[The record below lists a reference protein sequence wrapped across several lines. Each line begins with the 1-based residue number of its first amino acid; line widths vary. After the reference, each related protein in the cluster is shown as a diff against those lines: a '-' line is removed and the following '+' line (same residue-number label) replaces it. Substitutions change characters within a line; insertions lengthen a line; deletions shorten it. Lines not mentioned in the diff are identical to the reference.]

1 MITVMKKST
10 KGFYTL
16 EAAIFLPFVIL
27 AVLSLGYFIR
37 IEGTWENC
45 IHGAVDESAVIAARS
60 CNGVEPYMTAEKV
73 RNRILE
79 DNPKLDDLEIR
90 NVRIFYSDLQGDKLI
105 SYRIRAG
112 QEISFPLG
120 FRKDFAL
127 DCRIKFRGFVGRE
140 YRGDPMG
147 VSGLETDAAKQPV
160 WYFPH
165 SGRRYH
171 KENCTYVKASVHPV
185 ILTESVKKRYSA
197 CRTCRSG
204 KIANGSVV
212 FCFENSGSSYHEGTC
227 RTIRRRSA
235 VIDKAEAEKKG
246 YSPCSKC
253 GGS

>member
-90 NVRIFYSDLQGDKLI
+90 NVRIFYSDLWL
-105 SYRIRAG
+105 
-112 QEISFPLG
+112 FPRY
-120 FRKDFAL
+120 FFQ
-127 DCRIKFRGFVGRE
+127 RG
-140 YRGDPMG
+140 
-147 VSGLETDAAKQPV
+147 
-160 WYFPH
+160 
-165 SGRRYH
+165 
-171 KENCTYVKASVHPV
+171 
-185 ILTESVKKRYSA
+185 
-197 CRTCRSG
+197 RSWQQW
-204 KIANGSVV
+204 NG
-212 FCFENSGSSYHEGTC
+212 
-227 RTIRRRSA
+227 IRRCRGC
-235 VIDKAEAEKKG
+235 KT
-246 YSPCSKC
+246 
-253 GGS
+253 GGTGHVGNF

>member
-90 NVRIFYSDLQGDKLI
+90 NVRIFYSELQGDKLI
-105 SYRIRAG
+105 SYRGRAG
-112 QEISFPLG
+112 DLISTGIPE
-120 FRKDFAL
+120 R
-127 DCRIKFRGFVGRE
+127 
-140 YRGDPMG
+140 
-147 VSGLETDAAKQPV
+147 
-160 WYFPH
+160 
-165 SGRRYH
+165 
-171 KENCTYVKASVHPV
+171 
-185 ILTESVKKRYSA
+185 
-197 CRTCRSG
+197 
-204 KIANGSVV
+204 
-212 FCFENSGSSYHEGTC
+212 FC
-227 RTIRRRSA
+227 A
-235 VIDKAEAEKKG
+235 
-246 YSPCSKC
+246 
-253 GGS
+253 